1 MTSRKASL
9 VFSVATLALVAASG
23 ARAAVDSIEI
33 TTTYATSAPP
43 GTLLGAYTPSPDTSF
58 LSFTNVGTTTFTGS
72 VSDSAVSA
80 GGTDFSQL
88 FNVTLAPGQTVVF
101 ATSPESSNQ
110 GGFGGPTATVQPGI
124 EAIIGGVFSD
134 GFVPIGWSVFDSMI
148 HSGVVNGGSE
158 GSDAYV
164 LQGGSPTG
172 LDYGDAIEE
181 AQAPGHF
188 TFTNGAVP
196 EPSTWAMM
204 LIGFAGLGYASY
216 RARRKGAALQA

>member
-1 MTSRKASL
+1 
-9 VFSVATLALVAASG
+9 VFSVASLALIAASG

-33 TTTYATSAPP
+33 TTTYGTSAPP
-43 GTLLGAYTPSPDTSF
+43 GTLVGIYTPSPDTSF
-58 LSFTNVGTTTFTGS
+58 LSFTNLGTTTFTGS
-72 VSDSAVSA
+72 VSDSAVSS
-80 GGTDFSQL
+80 GGTDYSQL
-88 FNVTLAPGQTVVF
+88 FSVTLAPGDTVVF
-101 ATSPESSNQ
+101 ATSPESSNV
-110 GGFGGPTATVQPGI
+110 GGFNGPSGSTQPGI

-148 HSGVVNGGSE
+148 HSGTVNGGSE

-172 LDYGDAIEE
+172 IDYGDAIEE
-181 AQAPGHF
+181 ALVPGHF

-204 LIGFAGLGYASY
+204 LLGFAGLGFLGY
-216 RARRKGAALQA
+216 RRTAKARVAA